1 MPGRPSQTQSSRS
14 TLVRGVCVVW
24 WGALCCSRTCR
35 DSSDLEHVHRAP
47 AGLRANASTH
57 AALPARTH
65 APPVTFQADS
75 GVAAADRAMRG
86 GNGGAR
92 HQLVSTICSSSK
104 GQGAKQQGAGRAVP
118 DGLHARMR
126 TCLVA
131 WWSHCPS
138 AAPASRCRAA
148 LEAPFRRHAPFVRA
162 QQAAA
167 EGPSVRRSRSGR
179 ARGEASSRAWSEP
192 PRSLGQFP
200 SLRPLR

>member
-75 GVAAADRAMRG
+75 RG
-86 GNGGAR
+86 
-92 HQLVSTICSSSK
+92 SSSRS
-104 GQGAKQQGAGRAVP
+104 GDARREWGRAAPTRFYYLQQQQGARGKAARGRPGGTRWITCAHAHLSCRVVEPLSQRSPCESLSRRAGSAFSPSCAVR
-118 DGLHARMR
+118 AR
-126 TCLVA
+126 
-131 WWSHCPS
+131 S
-138 AAPASRCRAA
+138 ASGCRGAKCAA
-148 LEAPFRRHAPFVRA
+148 LA
-162 QQAAA
+162 
-167 EGPSVRRSRSGR
+167 
-179 ARGEASSRAWSEP
+179 
-192 PRSLGQFP
+192 
-200 SLRPLR
+200 